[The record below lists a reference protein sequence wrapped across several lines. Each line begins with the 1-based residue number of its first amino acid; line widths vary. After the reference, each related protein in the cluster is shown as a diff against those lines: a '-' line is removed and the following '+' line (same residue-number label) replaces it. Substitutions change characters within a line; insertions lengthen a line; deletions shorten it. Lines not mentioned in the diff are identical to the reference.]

1 MLKNTDML
9 VTKKFVLITCW
20 QSHFFLQIELKVK

>member
-20 QSHFFLQIELKVK
+20 QSQVFL